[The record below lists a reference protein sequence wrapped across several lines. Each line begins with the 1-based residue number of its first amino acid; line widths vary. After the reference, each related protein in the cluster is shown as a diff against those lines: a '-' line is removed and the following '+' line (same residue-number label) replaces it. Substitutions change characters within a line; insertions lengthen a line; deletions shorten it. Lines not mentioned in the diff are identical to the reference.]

1 MFYQTIDH
9 ALDRW
14 TGADGNEYAYT
25 YDFDAECPIDWG
37 YNGVFVT
44 SCDSRRTEAGDK
56 SLRRALEAW
65 EDDRDLIES
74 NMEYAETSEDVE
86 ADQALLL
93 DHLDSRPSIEW
104 FDAKGYTVYFDPEV
118 VAKDWG
124 HDPED
129 LDAMFRHLEL
139 FLDDYVAWAEGPVF
153 VGGVTTPDGDTE
165 YLAGIYLDP
174 ARCDREQF
182 EELMSDLV

>member
-1 MFYQTIDH
+1 MFYQTTDH

-25 YDFDAECPIDWG
+25 YDDYAECPLDWG

-65 EDDRDLIES
+65 EDDRYLIEAG
-74 NMEYAETSEDVE
+74 MEYAETSEDVE
-86 ADQALLL
+86 EVQALLL
-93 DHLDSRPSIEW
+93 DHLDSRPSIER
-104 FDAKGYTVYFDPEV
+104 FDAKGYTVYFAPEV

-129 LDAMFRHLEL
+129 LDDMRGHLDS
-139 FLDDYVAWAEGPVF
+139 FLDAYDAWAGGQVF
-153 VGGVTTPDGDTE
+153 VGGVTTLDGE
-165 YLAGIYLDP
+165 EHRLGGIYLDDT
-174 ARCDREQF
+174 RMDRPQI
-182 EELMSDLV
+182 EEIMSDVV